1 MIGTFIF
8 TAVILILDH
17 ATLLL
22 SSGNKDQALPQA
34 QIHYIQFGL
43 PIAAAKFPA
52 AFQEYSDA
60 EFLQVILN
68 NCCLAK

>member
-22 SSGNKDQALPQA
+22 SSGNKDQAFIKTRNVGA
-34 QIHYIQFGL
+34 TR
-43 PIAAAKFPA
+43 
-52 AFQEYSDA
+52 
-60 EFLQVILN
+60 
-68 NCCLAK
+68 